1 MVSVTNPLHAPLL
14 HKSFSTQ
21 IKFCSQQ
28 YLVCIQVYLT
38 FSAVILFPSRAYD
51 TIEINTT
58 MFVENFP
65 NDKSKPRT
73 KNAALTV

>member
-1 MVSVTNPLHAPLL
+1 MVSATNPLHAPLL
-14 HKSFSTQ
+14 HKPFSTQ
-21 IKFCSQQ
+21 TKFCSQQ
-28 YLVCIQVYLT
+28 HLVCIQVYLT

-51 TIEINTT
+51 TIEINMTI
-58 MFVENFP
+58 FAENFP